1 MLWWRQETRVNTKS
15 VFFQKIKQ
23 CRMRNTWTGFRVRV
37 NRTQLGACVTDSPTL
52 AALSYQGTVAEL
64 LNILS
69 QTRQFSLLAAIQ
81 YLEGIVIP
89 KLLLNS
95 ETWNKITEEEQ
106 HQLEQIQSQAIKR
119 MLHIPYSTSTRG
131 LYSELG
137 LMTIKNRILKRKL
150 MFLHKIMNKPEGTL
164 SKSIML
170 EQESLPGNNWLKE
183 VKKAT
188 RN

>member
-1 MLWWRQETRVNTKS
+1 MIMTNSTSPPDIILNSINIPLTKEYKYLGDI
-15 VFFQKIKQ
+15 VTIDNKL
-23 CRMRNTWTGFRVRV
+23 
-37 NRTQLGACVTDSPTL
+37 QLLIWERKNVIT
-52 AALSYQGTVAEL
+52 GTVAEL

-137 LMTIKNRILKRKL
+137 LMTIKKRILK
-150 MFLHKIMNKPEGTL
+150 
-164 SKSIML
+164 
-170 EQESLPGNNWLKE
+170 
-183 VKKAT
+183 KK
-188 RN
+188 N